1 MAGSFISSDP
11 KKYDN
16 FQHFNSTILMSS
28 SSRTV
33 AGTVEQFC
41 FEVCWAMISLFSL
54 FPARKKLSACT
65 HPFNQMDQH
74 FRLYSSS
81 TFAKNN
87 GSEPESVLKW
97 GGETGT
103 VLHSKTMSPPH
114 LKMET
119 DSVSETFCLLIHL
132 NDGQHQK
139 HWSVYHHQNPL
150 IKRF

>member
-41 FEVCWAMISLFSL
+41 FEVCLAMISLFSL

-74 FRLYSSS
+74 FRLYSSPM
-81 TFAKNN
+81 FAKNN
-87 GSEPESVLKW
+87 GSEHESVCLEV
-97 GGETGT
+97 GRRNRNCT
-103 VLHSKTMSPPH
+103 
-114 LKMET
+114 
-119 DSVSETFCLLIHL
+119 TFKKQCLLHT
-132 NDGQHQK
+132 
-139 HWSVYHHQNPL
+139 
-150 IKRF
+150 